1 MRICVITYCCEV
13 VVGPGAHL
21 CTQLE
26 VWVLGVGMS
35 KLGAQTVVH
44 QGSGAPSTDGPGAW
58 QHLIGPDFP
67 SIETRQ
73 LGRGFQI
80 GMFRPIRVDHTN
92 CLQVAIKTHSF
103 IDGTG
108 FRATWTLSLRCLF
121 NKRFTR
127 AALRLVQVSR
137 VSTQ

>member
-1 MRICVITYCCEV
+1 MRICVITYCCKV

-21 CTQLE
+21 CTRLE

-35 KLGAQTVVH
+35 KIGAQTAVRR
-44 QGSGAPSTDGPGAW
+44 GSGAPSTDDPGAW

-92 CLQVAIKTHSF
+92 CLQVVIKTHSF
-103 IDGTG
+103 IGGAG

-127 AALRLVQVSR
+127 ASVRLVQVSR

>member
-35 KLGAQTVVH
+35 KLGAQTAVRR
-44 QGSGAPSTDGPGAW
+44 GSGAPSTDGPGAW

-127 AALRLVQVSR
+127 ASVRLVQVSR

>member
-1 MRICVITYCCEV
+1 MRICVITYCCKV
-13 VVGPGAHL
+13 VVGPGSQL

-26 VWVLGVGMS
+26 VWVLEVGMS
-35 KLGAQTVVH
+35 KLGTQTTVH
-44 QGSGAPSTDGPGAW
+44 RGSGDPSTDSSTDGPGAW

-67 SIETRQ
+67 SIETQQ

-103 IDGTG
+103 IRGAG
-108 FRATWTLSLRCLF
+108 FWATWTLESAMF
-121 NKRFTR
+121 I
-127 AALRLVQVSR
+127 Q
-137 VSTQ
+137 